1 MKVKV
6 ISDVH
11 VEFYNDPDVLCK
23 KLDKLYPR
31 VSKDE
36 ILVIAGDMGVAGS
49 SIGSKKLNIKKGLNP
64 EYKYLLRYFAKRWS
78 TVILVAGNHEFYD
91 RCPGESLQDI
101 CNLIEEYCIELGIFF
116 LNRDIIET
124 DGYIFVGTTL
134 WSEATPESYE
144 NMNDKQQAIVSY
156 EELLKTHKEDVKWI
170 DATLNKIK
178 KVEGK
183 EVIVVTHHL
192 PLKELMHEKYQ
203 GEEYRITNPSYA
215 SDLTKLVKKYS
226 DLVSYW
232 FYGHVHENSDKT
244 LHNINFVGNPL
255 GYPEEEKETSVMN
268 LGINFKLP
276 SPRRLKNNS

>member
-11 VEFYNDPDVLCK
+11 VEFYNDPEILCK

-49 SIGSKKLNIKKGLNP
+49 SIGSKKLNISKGLNP
-64 EYKYLLRYFAKRWS
+64 EYKYLLRYFAKRWN

-101 CNLIEEYCIELGIFF
+101 CNMIEEYCIELGIFF

-156 EELLKTHKEDVKWI
+156 EELIKTHKEDVKWL

-183 EVIVVTHHL
+183 EVIVITHHL

-203 GEEYRITNPSYA
+203 AEEYLITNPSYA
-215 SDLTKLVKKYS
+215 SDLTKLVKKHS
-226 DLVSYW
+226 PLINYW

-244 LHNINFVGNPL
+244 LHDVNFVGNPL
-255 GYPEEEKETSVMN
+255 GYPEEEKKTTVMN

-276 SPRRLKNNS
+276 SPKRLKNNS